1 MLAELKQCFLE
12 AYDDNNDGKIDIREV
27 KTKNTFAFCLGYIC
41 TCCKKKLYQLLD
53 TAAITFIHQRRVRA
67 KKSSPHHSFTESE
80 AAFFTTWDIAKSFF
94 MHFLLFSLFLCILA
108 AILAILLVNVF
119 LVSLKKMS
127 LRGEGKSY
135 LQVCLSNIWLGCN

>member
-41 TCCKKKLYQLLD
+41 TCCKKTLSAFGYSSYYIY
-53 TAAITFIHQRRVRA
+53 TS
-67 KKSSPHHSFTESE
+67 KKSKGKK
-80 AAFFTTWDIAKSFF
+80 AAHTTLLQNPKQPFSQLGIFAKSFF

>member
-41 TCCKKKLYQLLD
+41 TCCKKKLYRLLD

-67 KKSSPHHSFTESE
+67 KKAHTTLLQNPKQPFSQLGILQKVFSCIFY
-80 AAFFTTWDIAKSFF
+80 FFPCFY
-94 MHFLLFSLFLCILA
+94 
-108 AILAILLVNVF
+108 VF
-119 LVSLKKMS
+119 WQQS
-127 LRGEGKSY
+127 
-135 LQVCLSNIWLGCN
+135 

>member
-41 TCCKKKLYQLLD
+41 TCCKKKLYRLLD

-67 KKSSPHHSFTESE
+67 KKSPHHSFTESE

-119 LVSLKKMS
+119 LVYLKKMS
-127 LRGEGKSY
+127 LRGGEGKSY